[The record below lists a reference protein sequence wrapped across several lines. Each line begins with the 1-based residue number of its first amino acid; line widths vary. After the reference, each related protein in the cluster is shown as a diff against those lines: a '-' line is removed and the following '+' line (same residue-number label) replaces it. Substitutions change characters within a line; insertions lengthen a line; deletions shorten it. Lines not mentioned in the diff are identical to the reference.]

1 MNVALIVFAALAV
14 LALGYFTY
22 GRLVARLLGLDP
34 SRLTPAYTRRDGVDF
49 VPTPPFY
56 LLGQHFS
63 AIAAA
68 GPIAGPILA
77 CQQFGWLPCVLWIV
91 FGAILVGAVH
101 DFSSLLASVRHRGGS
116 VVEIVKA
123 RMGKRAS
130 IAFLAF
136 IWISLL
142 YVIVAFADITANT
155 FVGRSEEV
163 EFAGARFDP
172 GGAVAGSSA
181 MYLGLAVVMGLVLR
195 LLRPRLLVATALFV
209 PATLF
214 VVWLGT
220 QVSTAFVLPVA
231 NPARVWGLLILAYCF
246 VASLAPVWSLLQPR
260 GYLGGF
266 VLYAALAIG
275 VLGVLL
281 GGFPA
286 RQAAFTGW
294 TVHPPGGAAVPLF
307 PMLFVTIACGA
318 CSGFHGLVCSGTTSK
333 QVDRETHCR
342 PVGYGGMLLEGFV
355 ALLALATIVVAAPGS
370 TSGLAPG
377 TIYGNGLG
385 GFLTVLIGEEHRRF
399 AATFGAMAFSTFV
412 FDTLDVGTRLGR
424 YLVQELLGWRSP
436 VSRVA
441 ATALTLLLP
450 AAILAT
456 AEPGAYRNFWT
467 LFGTSNQL
475 LASLTLL
482 GVSVWLART
491 RRPFLFA
498 LLPMAFV
505 FAVTATSLVVQAW
518 TAGTAIAAG
527 SATATVAANGVVALL
542 LLSLAVFL
550 LVEGL
555 LAIADARSVRTAEGA
570 AAT

>member
-14 LALGYFTY
+14 LALGYVTY
-22 GRLVARLLGLDP
+22 GRLVSRLLDLDP
-34 SRLTPAYTRRDGVDF
+34 ARLTPAYTRRDGVDF
-49 VPTPPFY
+49 VPTPRFY

-91 FGAILVGAVH
+91 LGAILVGAVH

-130 IAFLAF
+130 VAFLVF
-136 IWISLL
+136 IWVSLL
-142 YVIVAFADITANT
+142 YVIVAFADITANS

-163 EFAGARFDP
+163 DFAGARFDP

-195 LLRPRLLVATALFV
+195 FLRPRLLVATALFV
-209 PATLF
+209 PATLL

-220 QVSTAFVLPVA
+220 QVSTSFVLPVA
-231 NPARVWGLLILAYCF
+231 NPARAWGLLILAYCF
-246 VASLAPVWSLLQPR
+246 VASLAPLWSLLQPR

-266 VLYAALAIG
+266 VLYAALAVG

-281 GGFPA
+281 GGFQA
-286 RQAAFTGW
+286 RQSAFTAW
-294 TVHPPGGAAVPLF
+294 TVQTPAGAAVPLF
-307 PMLFVTIACGA
+307 PILFVTIACGA

-333 QVDRETHCR
+333 QVDRETDCR
-342 PVGYGGMLLEGFV
+342 PVGYGAMLLEGFV
-355 ALLALATIVVAAPGS
+355 ALLALATIVVAAPAS
-370 TSGLAPG
+370 VSGLAPG

-385 GFLTVLIGEEHRRF
+385 GFLAVLIGEEHRRF

-412 FDTLDVGTRLGR
+412 FDTLDVATRLGR
-424 YLVQELLGWRSP
+424 YLVQELFDWRSRF
-436 VSRVA
+436 SRVA
-441 ATALTLLLP
+441 ATAITLLPP
-450 AAILAT
+450 AVILAS
-456 AEPGAYRNFWT
+456 AEPGAYRNFWS

-475 LASLTLL
+475 LAALTLL
-482 GVSVWLART
+482 GISVWLART
-491 RRPFLFA
+491 GRPLLFA
-498 LLPMAFV
+498 LLPMGFV
-505 FAVTATSLVVQAW
+505 FVVTATSLVLQAW
-518 TAGTAIAAG
+518 DAGTALAAG
-527 SATATVAANGVVALL
+527 RATATLVANGAVSVLLFALAL
-542 LLSLAVFL
+542 FL

-555 LAIADARSVRTAEGA
+555 KAIAEARSARTPEGSP
-570 AAT
+570 AT